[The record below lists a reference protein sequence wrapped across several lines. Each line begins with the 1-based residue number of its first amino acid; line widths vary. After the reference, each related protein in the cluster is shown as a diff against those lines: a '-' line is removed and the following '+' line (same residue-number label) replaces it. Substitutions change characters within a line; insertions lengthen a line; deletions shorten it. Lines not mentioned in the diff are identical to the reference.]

1 MLTDFGGAL
10 RSSFIERFAQ
20 MTIRV
25 SPLAA
30 AARQGFQLAGKL
42 MILAML
48 WACASAIAGETAVPD
63 ARITSTARLLAGVAS
78 DYPPHANAATL
89 AEWQKHRKL
98 LAPRWERLRRDRLNV
113 IETWRDDVLR
123 TELDRCR
130 TLLYPFSGPDFLNA
144 YLMFPRCDT
153 YVLFGLEQ
161 PGRVPPL
168 ETMSA
173 ADTTAL
179 LEDVRAAF
187 RDILARNYFI
197 TKHMSEQLQTP
208 RLEGVLPLMLA
219 SMGLL
224 DLRIAAVEPF
234 DLGQL
239 PGPHP
244 GAKARADRRAKGIK
258 VTFFGPPAG
267 RPQTLYYLALNVT
280 DGALRSNPEF
290 LPFLERSRPSM
301 TFIKSASYLLQG
313 KEFTRIRQTL
323 LDGSGVL
330 VQDDTGIPY
339 RLLLDRKFE
348 IRLFGRYAPPIRD
361 FPYAYQEDL
370 AAAYEKA
377 GNVSALPFPFGYH
390 WQQGRSGLMVARNTA
405 RRL

>member
-1 MLTDFGGAL
+1 
-10 RSSFIERFAQ
+10 
-20 MTIRV
+20 MTKLV

-30 AARQGFQLAGKL
+30 AMRRGLQITRTLT
-42 MILAML
+42 ILAML
-48 WACASAIAGETAVPD
+48 WACAPALAGDTVAPD

-78 DYPPHANAATL
+78 DYPPHAKAAAL
-89 AEWQKHRKL
+89 DVWQKHRKS
-98 LAPRWERLRRDRLNV
+98 LAPRWERLRRERLSV
-113 IETWRDDVLR
+113 IENWRNEVLR

-144 YLMFPRCDT
+144 YLMFPRCDS

-161 PGRVPPL
+161 PGQVPPL
-168 ETMSA
+168 ETMSPE
-173 ADTTAL
+173 DITAL
-179 LEDVRAAF
+179 LEDIRTAF

-197 TKHMSEQLQTP
+197 TKHMSEQLHTQ
-208 RLEGVLPLMLA
+208 RLDGVLPLMLA
-219 SMGLL
+219 SIGLL
-224 DLRIAAVEPF
+224 DLRVAAVEPF

-244 GAKARADRRAKGIK
+244 GAKVRADRRAKGIK
-258 VTFFGPPAG
+258 VTFFRPPAG
-267 RPQTLYYLALNVT
+267 RPQTLYYLSLNVT
-280 DGALRSNPEF
+280 DGALRANPEF
-290 LPFLERSRPSM
+290 LPFLARLKPSM
-301 TFIKSASYLLQG
+301 TFIKSASYLLQE
-313 KEFTRIRQTL
+313 KAFTRIRQTL
-323 LDGSGVL
+323 LDGSEVL

-348 IRLFGRYAPPIRD
+348 IRLFGRYAPPIRE

-405 RRL
+405 QRL